1 VEDAFV
7 TDGNAVVDFD
17 AAAPKEKDAVVV
29 GAGAALDPKAGAGW
43 PKTPAAGAPGA
54 TVLLPK
60 LKLAL
65 ETSAGFAPKVG
76 ACVVVAGAA
85 APPNWNSE
93 GATEGAAG
101 VELAGGAPKENVEA
115 DVVEGAPKAA
125 EPEEAP
131 KAGAVEVTA
140 PKVGVAVLAAP
151 KG

>member
-1 VEDAFV
+1 MEDAFV

-93 GATEGAAG
+93 GATEGATG

-115 DVVEGAPKAA
+115 IQTMMTVIGQITTSWISFVQDNQQR
-125 EPEEAP
+125 
-131 KAGAVEVTA
+131 TSQCQ
-140 PKVGVAVLAAP
+140 
-151 KG
+151 